1 MNRIVQGAWLLA
13 ALAIAVPAL
22 ASPRPEHAVVAHAGI
37 HPDLVGRGEAFPRE
51 VILHGTDAEGG
62 TLTLRVPVNI
72 FPQLQQPGSGVNV
85 NLNQIGGATVS
96 SSLYDSGN
104 TALKVN
110 CVVGCT
116 ASAGFTDNSAFT
128 AGTTAVTNVGA
139 VFNDALAAVTSGNAA
154 AARITSS
161 RALHVNL
168 RNNSGT
174 EIGTAAAPVR
184 IDPTG
189 TTTQP
194 VSGTVTANIG
204 TTNGLAL
211 DASVNGILNAQGSA
225 TSGEKGPLVQC
236 AVSTAAPAYTTAQT
250 DPLSCDTSGNLRA
263 SVNNT
268 VTVSGTVTANQ
279 GGTWTVQPGST
290 QNTTPWLVQGNLSNN
305 GAAAGANRVAML
317 PGVAQTSYNN
327 GAAATQGRDAALNV
341 GTDGLAWVAA
351 LPAMR
356 PASYAASATVAPTAS
371 ATDIAVLPGNASNT
385 VLVTRVKISCTQTTA
400 GIIVLQLIK
409 RSTADTAGTSSAMT
423 VVPDDSNYAA
433 GASAPLTYT
442 ANPTLGTAVGN
453 VDAYKLGCLATSS
466 ASPNDIY
473 ILNRTQ
479 KPIVLRGTAQQLA
492 LNLNA
497 ATVTGGSVAVTFE
510 WIETATIT
518 P

>member
-1 MNRIVQGAWLLA
+1 M
-13 ALAIAVPAL
+13 
-22 ASPRPEHAVVAHAGI
+22 
-37 HPDLVGRGEAFPRE
+37 
-51 VILHGTDAEGG
+51 
-62 TLTLRVPVNI
+62 
-72 FPQLQQPGSGVNV
+72 
-85 NLNQIGGATVS
+85 
-96 SSLYDSGN
+96 
-104 TALKVN
+104 
-110 CVVGCT
+110 
-116 ASAGFTDNSAFT
+116 
-128 AGTTAVTNVGA
+128 
-139 VFNDALAAVTSGNAA
+139 
-154 AARITSS
+154 
-161 RALHVNL
+161 
-168 RNNSGT
+168 
-174 EIGTAAAPVR
+174 
-184 IDPTG
+184 
-189 TTTQP
+189 
-194 VSGTVTANIG
+194 
-204 TTNGLAL
+204 
-211 DASVNGILNAQGSA
+211 
-225 TSGEKGPLVQC
+225 
-236 AVSTAAPAYTTAQT
+236 
-250 DPLSCDTSGNLRA
+250 
-263 SVNNT
+263 
-268 VTVSGTVTANQ
+268 
-279 GGTWTVQPGST
+279 TVQPGST

-356 PASYAASATVAPTAS
+356 PASYAASATVAPAAS

-409 RSTADTAGTSSAMT
+409 RSTADSAGTSSAMT

-453 VDAYKLGCLATSS
+453 VDTYKLGCLATST
-466 ASPNDIY
+466 AAPDDVY

-492 LNLNA
+492 VNLNA

>member
-1 MNRIVQGAWLLA
+1 MSRIVQSAWLLA

-22 ASPRPEHAVVAHAGI
+22 ASPRPERAVVAH
-37 HPDLVGRGEAFPRE
+37 PLRGVAFPRE
-51 VILHGTDAEGG
+51 VILFGTDAEGG

-72 FPQLQQPGSGVNV
+72 FPQLQQPGSGVNI
-85 NLNQIGGATVS
+85 NLNQIGGASVS

-116 ASAGFTDNSAFT
+116 AGGSFTDNSAFT
-128 AGTTAVTNVGA
+128 AGSTSETNTGG
-139 VFNDALAAVTSGNAA
+139 VFNDGLAAVTSGNGAA
-154 AARITSS
+154 FRITSS

-174 EIGTAAAPVR
+174 EIGTAATPVR
-184 IDPTG
+184 IDPVG

-211 DASVNGILNAQGSA
+211 DTSVNGILNAQGST

-279 GGTWTVQPGST
+279 GGTWTVQPGNT

-317 PGVAQTSYNN
+317 PGVAQTS
-327 GAAATQGRDAALNV
+327 
-341 GTDGLAWVAA
+341 
-351 LPAMR
+351 
-356 PASYAASATVAPTAS
+356 
-371 ATDIAVLPGNASNT
+371 
-385 VLVTRVKISCTQTTA
+385 
-400 GIIVLQLIK
+400 
-409 RSTADTAGTSSAMT
+409 
-423 VVPDDSNYAA
+423 
-433 GASAPLTYT
+433 
-442 ANPTLGTAVGN
+442 
-453 VDAYKLGCLATSS
+453 
-466 ASPNDIY
+466 
-473 ILNRTQ
+473 
-479 KPIVLRGTAQQLA
+479 
-492 LNLNA
+492 
-497 ATVTGGSVAVTFE
+497 
-510 WIETATIT
+510 
-518 P
+518 